1 MATRQGNGR
10 FGQTSRVFSG
20 WILMNP
26 RGLQRLVTQDG
37 LIQRKASKDSLT
49 LENLVGSRAG

>member
-1 MATRQGNGR
+1 MATLQGNSR

-26 RGLQRLVTQDG
+26 RCFQRLVTQDG

-49 LENLVGSRAG
+49 LEILVGSRAV